1 MLQKDWIDITTKE
14 IQKIRLIIEIDGK
27 NFIHTKNEN
36 NEYFLNYKLA
46 LLTTTTILMS
56 YMSTFIA
63 FTVF

>member
-27 NFIHTKNEN
+27 NFIQTKNEN